1 MSPPMTWTC
10 SIPGGFSLWPAV
22 FSGWRAASV
31 DASTQRAAKHI
42 FILKK
47 KVCLNVVHLPQ
58 ALTAY
63 LAAYSLTYQLFGA
76 FQLRL

>member
-1 MSPPMTWTC
+1 MTWTC

-22 FSGWRAASV
+22 SSDWRAASV

-42 FILKK
+42 FIKNKK
-47 KVCLNVVHLPQ
+47 KVCLNVVHLPP

-63 LAAYSLTYQLFGA
+63 LVTYSLTYQLFGA